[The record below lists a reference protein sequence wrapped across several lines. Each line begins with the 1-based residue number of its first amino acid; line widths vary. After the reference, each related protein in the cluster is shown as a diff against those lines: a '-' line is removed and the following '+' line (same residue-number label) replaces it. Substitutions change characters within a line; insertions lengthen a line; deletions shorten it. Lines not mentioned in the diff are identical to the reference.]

1 MILIYLL
8 NIFRFNERKVML
20 WGGFLF
26 MVIGRIL
33 CIPWGPGPPKIAY
46 LECKYTLYM
55 NIASYLYY
63 I

>member
-46 LECKYTLYM
+46 LECKYTQ
-55 NIASYLYY
+55 I
-63 I
+63 